1 MWELDY
7 KEGWVLKNWCFL
19 TVVLEKTL
27 DSSLDWK
34 ELKPKGNQPWIF
46 TGRTDAKTPILWPPG
61 VKSRLTGK
69 DPDAGKDWGQEEEGG
84 ERGWG
89 GWMVSLTQWTWVWA
103 SSGRWWRIRKPGVLQ
118 SMKSQRVEHSLA
130 TEQHCKYMVHFLEN
144 QRRNKLLFIAK
155 IMLHRKP
162 R

>member
-7 KEGWVLKNWCFL
+7 KEGWVPKNWCFL

-46 TGRTDAKTPILWPPG
+46 TGRTDAETPILWPPG
-61 VKSRLTGK
+61 VNSRLTGK

-89 GWMVSLTQWTWVWA
+89 GWVVSLTQWTWVWA

-118 SMKSQRVEHSLA
+118 SMKSQRVEHNLA
-130 TEQHCKYMVHFLEN
+130 AEQHCKYLVHFLEN
-144 QRRNKLLFIAK
+144 QKRNKLLFIAK